1 MTRPQFL
8 LVDVGGTFCRF
19 GVGDSHDPAILSHHV
34 LRVQDYATFE
44 DALDHYLSLSHHRPV
59 DLRAASIAIAAPV
72 DADVMRLMNSSWQ
85 ISRQSLM
92 RRYQL
97 EQVEF
102 INDFEA
108 LAWSLKSLDTLTWQ
122 SLFNQFESVD
132 AIEKNILVVG
142 PGTGLGVAAL
152 MNARGPMGQP
162 LGSVVC
168 ASEAGHA
175 SYAPIDDVDIELLQ
189 YARRQY
195 ARVSVERV
203 LSGAGLTLLYE
214 FFAVRAGQGRL
225 IKTPAEVVEG
235 AETGADPFAIQA
247 IQKFLENLG
256 SFAGDCALHFGAFGG
271 VFLGGGIAPRLQ
283 RAIENSQ
290 FIERFCAKGRLAPI
304 LEQTPVSMITDEHAA
319 LRGALMSLR
328 SKLSQENRVP
338 LPSPRRMTG

>member
-1 MTRPQFL
+1 MMQPQFL

-19 GVGDSHDPAILSHHV
+19 GVSDSHDPRILEHYI

-44 DALDHYLSLSHHRPV
+44 DALDHYLSLRHHRPV

-92 RRYQL
+92 CRYHFD
-97 EQVEF
+97 QVEF

-108 LAWSLKSLDTLTWQ
+108 LAWSLKSLDTLTWK
-122 SLFNQFESVD
+122 SVFNQFESVN

-152 MNARGPMGQP
+152 MNAEGPMGQP

-189 YARRQY
+189 YAQRQY

-214 FFAVRAGQGRL
+214 FFAIRAGQGRL
-225 IKTPAEVVEG
+225 IKTPAEVVAG
-235 AETGADPFAIQA
+235 AETGSDPIAVQA
-247 IQKFLENLG
+247 VQKFLENLG
-256 SFAGDCALHFGAFGG
+256 SFAGDCALYYGAFGG

-283 RAIENSQ
+283 RLLTESQ
-290 FIERFCAKGRLAPI
+290 FIERFCAKGRLASL
-304 LEQTPVSMITDEHAA
+304 LERTPVSLITDEHAA
-319 LRGALMSLR
+319 LRGAMMSLR
-328 SKLSQENRVP
+328 SKFAQEDRVP
-338 LPSPRRMTG
+338 VSPARRMIG

>member
-1 MTRPQFL
+1 MRQAQFL

-19 GVGDSHDPAILSHHV
+19 GVGGSQEPEILEHQIV
-34 LRVQDYATFE
+34 RVQDYPSFD
-44 DALDHYLSLSHHRPV
+44 DALDHYLSQSHYRPG

-72 DADVMRLMNSSWQ
+72 ESDVTCLMNSSWQ
-85 ISRQSLM
+85 ISHQSLM
-92 RRYQL
+92 RRFHFD
-97 EQVEF
+97 QVEL

-108 LAWSLKSLDTLTWQ
+108 LAWSLKSLNGLSWR
-122 SLFNQFESVD
+122 SLFNQFNVVEATD
-132 AIEKNILVVG
+132 KNILVLG

-152 MNARGPMGQP
+152 MNARGPTGQR

-195 ARVSVERV
+195 SRVSVERV
-203 LSGAGLTLLYE
+203 LSGAGLALLYE
-214 FFAVRAGQGRL
+214 FFAARAGQGRSL
-225 IKTPAEVVEG
+225 KTPAEVVDG
-235 AETGADPFAIQA
+235 AETGDDPIALQA
-247 IQKFLENLG
+247 VQKFLENLG

-283 RAIENSQ
+283 RALAKSQ

-304 LEQTPVSMITDEHAA
+304 LGRTPVSLITDDHAT

-328 SKLSQENRVP
+328 SKVAQEDRVP
-338 LPSPRRMTG
+338 VSPPRRMTG